1 MGTFRLKMAT
11 DPIWVK
17 NVVENNIK
25 DILIDHAWCEQKA
38 ASSAISIMTQFPDFE
53 EVVEK
58 MSALVQEEMEHFR
71 RVYHIILERGYQ
83 LEKEKKDFYVND
95 LLNFMIKG
103 NSREVNLVERLLIG
117 ALIEARSCERFRVLS
132 EHIDDEELAAFYRE
146 LMESEAAHYTM
157 FISLARSVK
166 PREYV
171 DKRWAEWLAYESE
184 IILNYGK
191 SEGIHG

>member
-53 EVVEK
+53 DVVEK

-157 FISLARSVK
+157 FITPARSVK

>member
-53 EVVEK
+53 DVVEK

-157 FISLARSVK
+157 FITLARTVK

>member
-157 FISLARSVK
+157 FITLARSVK

>member
-71 RVYHIILERGYQ
+71 RVFHIILERGYQ

-132 EHIDDEELAAFYRE
+132 EHIDDEKLAAFYRE

-157 FISLARSVK
+157 FITLARSVK

>member
-53 EVVEK
+53 DVVEK

>member
-132 EHIDDEELAAFYRE
+132 EHIEDEELAAFYRE

>member
-53 EVVEK
+53 DVVEK

-157 FISLARSVK
+157 FITLARSVK

>member
-53 EVVEK
+53 DVVEK

-132 EHIDDEELAAFYRE
+132 EHIEDEELAAFYRE

-157 FISLARSVK
+157 FITLARSVK

>member
-71 RVYHIILERGYQ
+71 RVFHIILERGYQ

-157 FISLARSVK
+157 FITLARSVK

>member
-132 EHIDDEELAAFYRE
+132 EHIEDEELAAFYRE

-157 FISLARSVK
+157 FITLARSVK